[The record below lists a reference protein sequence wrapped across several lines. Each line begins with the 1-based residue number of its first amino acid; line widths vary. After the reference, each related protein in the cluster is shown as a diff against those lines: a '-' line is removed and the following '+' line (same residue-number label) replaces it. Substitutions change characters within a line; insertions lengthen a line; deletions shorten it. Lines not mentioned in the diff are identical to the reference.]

1 MVMPLIWFASL
12 GLLILLGIRARE
24 KEQAVLAVVAIV
36 FCAATLVGLWQ
47 AWSPWEIVIR

>member
-1 MVMPLIWFASL
+1 MIWFTSL
-12 GLLILLGIRARE
+12 VLLILFGVRARE
-24 KEQAVLAVVAIV
+24 KEQAVLVVAALV